1 MPHTVR
7 RARVHSALIVL
18 SLVSI
23 ALLSACAPLGTAAT
37 ATPTPAATVPPTPTF
52 IPTVTPVPPTPT
64 PIISANCQDAL
75 GARGRILDRNGVLL
89 AYSVKDPL
97 SPGGW
102 RRRYPF
108 PSLSPIIGYFSP
120 IYGVTGVE
128 KYNDQVLS
136 GQSAQDCGSDV
147 YLNID
152 TRIQTKV
159 DQVFSNDANTA
170 QTCDGTES
178 GSIIVED
185 PRNGAILAMVSRPYF
200 NADTLGNMAPAADN
214 PKTTIAA
221 EYWQT
226 LLKDTCSILLNRALQ
241 GQYVPGSD
249 FKTLTLLAAL
259 DGGSLASNFTFNQAQ
274 AMSFVVNGF
283 TINSNNLDAYSLS
296 VEPPSFPMDLA
307 HAFAY
312 SDNVVFA
319 RVGVQMGADMLTAYA
334 QRFAL
339 STPGNVQPVPIDTDP
354 GATSPS
360 YLYTSGTLDPV
371 SLATTAYGQGQI
383 FLTPLTMQMIV
394 GAVAGDGKLFA
405 PRFTFK
411 IVPHDTNPTTIQA
424 NAPVFLGQVM
434 SATTAQYLRKAMH
447 DVVRFGSVQSSGTAW
462 SSVYNSP
469 DDIGGKTGTGQTS
482 GQHPATWFLSLA
494 PDDDYAG
501 AHGPARIAMTVMKD
515 QGTEG
520 AYESLLTPSIYDFAL
535 PLEP

>member
-1 MPHTVR
+1 MPRITR
-7 RARVHSALIVL
+7 RAQVHSALIVF

-23 ALLSACAPLGTAAT
+23 ALLSACAPFGSVAT
-37 ATPTPAATVPPTPTF
+37 AQPTPTETVLPTPTF
-52 IPTVTPVPPTPT
+52 IPTVTPAPPTPT
-64 PIISANCQDAL
+64 PVISANCQDAL
-75 GARGRILDRNGVLL
+75 GARGRILDRNGVVL

-120 IYGVTGVE
+120 IYGVTGIE
-128 KYNDQVLS
+128 KYNNSTLA

-152 TRIQTKV
+152 ARIQNKV
-159 DQVFSNDANTA
+159 DQVFANDADTA
-170 QTCDGTES
+170 QTCDGTEM

-200 NADTLGNMAPAADN
+200 NADTLGNMAPATDN
-214 PKTTIAA
+214 PKTTVAA
-221 EYWQT
+221 EYWQSI
-226 LLKDTCSILLNRALQ
+226 LNDKCSILLNRALQ

-259 DGGSLASNFTFNQAQ
+259 DGGSFATSSTFNQAQ
-274 AMSFVVNGF
+274 ATSFVVNGF

-296 VEPPSFPMDLA
+296 VEKPSFPMDLA

-354 GATSPS
+354 GSTAPS
-360 YLYTSGTLDPV
+360 FLYTSGSLDPV
-371 SLATTAYGQGQI
+371 SLATTAYGQGQL

-394 GAVAGDGKLFA
+394 GAVAAGGQLFA
-405 PRFTFK
+405 PRFTLK
-411 IVPHDTNPTTIQA
+411 IVPHDGNPATVPA

-434 SATTAQYLRKAMH
+434 SAATAQYVRKAMH
-447 DVVRFGSVQSSGTAW
+447 DVVRFGSIQGSGTAW

-482 GQHPATWFLSLA
+482 GRHPATWFLSLA

-520 AYESLLTPSIYDFAL
+520 AYESLLTPAIYDFTL